1 MSTLN
6 DLIAQKN
13 ALEKQIAEMRKAEIA
28 SAIAQIKSLINEHGL
43 TSDDIFNT
51 GKVKA
56 AKIKTNPAK
65 AKYLDPVS
73 GKTWSG
79 RGINPKW
86 IDGKNRADFLIVK

>member
-6 DLIAQKN
+6 ELIAQKN
-13 ALEKQIAEMRKAEIA
+13 ALEQQIAEMRHAEIA
-28 SAIAQIKSLINEHGL
+28 AAIAQIKSLINEHGL

-51 GKVKA
+51 GKFKA
-56 AKIKTNPAK
+56 TKVKTNPAQ